1 MRTGQVIAAILALA
15 AVLFVVRRRS
25 RLGLERAG
33 ALLLLAAL
41 CAVYAS
47 GVVPPLPD
55 AKTVI
60 THVANALGSWTY
72 ALVGVFAFLE
82 TGAFIGLVA
91 PGETVVLVGGV
102 IAGEGRIEI
111 LPLIGLVWACA
122 ALGDSLSFL
131 IGRRLGRGFLLRH
144 GPKVR
149 LTRDRLGRVEGYFE
163 RHGGKTILV
172 GRFVGIVRPVAPFIA
187 GSSGMRYTAF
197 IPYSVLGT
205 GLWSALYCL
214 LGYIF
219 YRSFDTVAKVAG
231 QATLGFAVVVAV
243 VAGAV
248 YAYRRLRHEEERR
261 RLRAWLEHQGRRPA
275 LRPVVAVG
283 RPLVVRVLMP
293 AWRAASPRL
302 RFLGQRLT
310 PGALGLELT
319 TALAVAATGL
329 YVFVLY
335 TVVLAGHPGPTPLD
349 TQLLDFSD
357 GLHGSAAVDVAKAI
371 TTLGSF
377 PSAVVAVLVAALVLA
392 GTGHRSDAVV
402 LVTGLAA
409 VTVGVHAA
417 KAGVDRA
424 RPVHPLVHTNDAS
437 FPSGHAAYATAWVA
451 IAVTTWRALP
461 GLKSRALLVAAALA
475 LSAAIGF
482 TRIYLRAH
490 YWSDVAGGWGLGAGT
505 FALFAAIGL
514 VVVHIRHNSRRAGD
528 ARAPAEPR

>member
-1 MRTGQVIAAILALA
+1 MSTGRVISAILALA

-25 RLGLERAG
+25 RLSLERAG

-41 CAVYAS
+41 LAVYAS
-47 GVVPPLPD
+47 GVLPPLPD
-55 AKTVI
+55 AKTII

-82 TGAFIGLVA
+82 TGAFVGLVA
-91 PGETVVLVGGV
+91 PGETVVLIGGV
-102 IAGEGRIEI
+102 IAGQGRIEV
-111 LPLIGLVWACA
+111 LPLIGLVWLCA

-149 LTRDRLGRVEGYFE
+149 LTRDRLGQVEGYFE

-172 GRFVGIVRPVAPFIA
+172 GRFIGIVRPVAPFIA

-205 GLWSALYCL
+205 GLWAALYCL

-231 QATLGFAVVVAV
+231 QATLGFAVVVV
-243 VAGAV
+243 VVVGAV

-261 RLRAWLEHQGRRPA
+261 RLRAWLERQGRRPA
-275 LRPVVAVG
+275 LRPVVAAG
-283 RPLVVRVLMP
+283 RPIVLRVVIPVS
-293 AWRAASPRL
+293 RAVSPRL

-310 PGALGLELT
+310 PGGLGLEFT
-319 TALAVAATGL
+319 TALAVAAAGF

-335 TVVLAGHPGPTPLD
+335 IVLLAGHPGATPLD
-349 TQLLDFSD
+349 TQLLDLSD
-357 GLHGSAAVDVAKAI
+357 RLRSSAGVDAAKAI

-377 PSAVVAVLVAALVLA
+377 PSAAVAVVVAALVLA
-392 GTGHRSDAVV
+392 GSGHRTDAVALLAG
-402 LVTGLAA
+402 LVA
-409 VTVGVHAA
+409 VAVGVHVA
-417 KAGVDRA
+417 KAGVDRP
-424 RPVHPLVHTNDAS
+424 RPFHPLVHTNDES
-437 FPSGHAAYATAWVA
+437 FPSGHAAYSIAWVA
-451 IAVTTWRALP
+451 IAVAAWRALAR
-461 GLKSRALLVAAALA
+461 LKSRAVLVAAALV
-475 LSAAIGF
+475 LSAAIGL

-505 FALFAAIGL
+505 FALFAMVGL
-514 VVVHIRHNSRRAGD
+514 VVVHIRHNSPTGGD